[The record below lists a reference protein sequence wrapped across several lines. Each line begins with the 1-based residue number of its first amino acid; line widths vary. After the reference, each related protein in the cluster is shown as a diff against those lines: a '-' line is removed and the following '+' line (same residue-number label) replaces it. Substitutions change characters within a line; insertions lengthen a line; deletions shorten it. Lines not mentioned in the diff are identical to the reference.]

1 MKVIKNVRPGIL
13 VIGDAKL
20 RLGPGEQR
28 EVEALT
34 REMEQALEVG
44 LLVEPKAGRGRKKR
58 SGREEEGGGDLGRLS
73 AADAI
78 EKIQAETDPE
88 VLVGQLESEK
98 RKGVLEAL
106 NERLEEVRA
115 ESG

>member
-28 EVEALT
+28 EVESLT
-34 REMEQALEVG
+34 REMEQALEAG
-44 LLVEPKAGRGRKKR
+44 LLVEPKTGRGRRKR
-58 SGREEEGGGDLGRLS
+58 AGREDEAGDLGRLS

-78 EKIQAETDPE
+78 EKIQEETDPE
-88 VLVGQLESEK
+88 VLVGQIENEK
-98 RKGVLEAL
+98 RKGVLDAL
-106 NERLEEVRA
+106 NARLEEVRA